1 MQYLPIFI
9 ELQREILT
17 ADVSLQQLKSKLNE
31 CISVSVKSVTG
42 EHSLGQL
49 NVHEVF
55 KKKKKKKNNNNK
67 KQTKKQVL
75 KIMILLKKN
84 FQLGAESVTTDQEPV
99 EK

>member
-1 MQYLPIFI
+1 MQYLPVFI

-42 EHSLGQL
+42 EHNLGQL

-55 KKKKKKKNNNNK
+55 KKKKINKTTTTKNKQRNK
-67 KQTKKQVL
+67 Y
-75 KIMILLKKN
+75 
-84 FQLGAESVTTDQEPV
+84 
-99 EK
+99 